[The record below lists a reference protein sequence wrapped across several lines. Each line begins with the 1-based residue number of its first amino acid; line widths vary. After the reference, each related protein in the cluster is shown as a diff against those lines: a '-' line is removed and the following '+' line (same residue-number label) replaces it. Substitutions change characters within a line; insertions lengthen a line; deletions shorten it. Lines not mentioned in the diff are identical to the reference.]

1 MSTGASTSYL
11 HRRLGRGPILWTT
24 VAKPFSRGWG
34 YPWMGFDYPPGRP
47 YGSWT
52 SPPIPTFRKTSTL
65 FWEPQRGQSFCSTLG
80 AGSTISSS
88 SGQVGLPRKKIRI
101 EEITDSDPQP
111 ESVGSSQASQ
121 PKQVSNVCAAGVGS
135 TQVRRDE

>member
-1 MSTGASTSYL
+1 MDMVL
-11 HRRLGRGPILWTT
+11 HCPVVT
-24 VAKPFSRGWG
+24 VEDQHQHFLHPAGSWG
-34 YPWMGFDYPPGRP
+34 YPWMGFEYPPGQP

-65 FWEPQRGQSFCSTLG
+65 FWEPQRGQSFCSTSG

-101 EEITDSDPQP
+101 EEVTDLVIDLN
-111 ESVGSSQASQ
+111 GSSCWAS
-121 PKQVSNVCAAGVGS
+121 SWS
-135 TQVRRDE
+135 